1 MPGACEAVRLLAA
14 LVQTPQLAAL
24 GSETIV
30 LDNGDAVR
38 ASELAG
44 LAERDEWTDAFVQRF
59 VAHYAVVDQHGR
71 VRHRPISPWRIW
83 RRHGHPR
90 VIVAVNPPFIG
101 DFDRL
106 MTARIR
112 YCRRNRGSAR
122 LHGENGSR

>member
-44 LAERDEWTDAFVQRF
+44 LAE
-59 VAHYAVVDQHGR
+59 
-71 VRHRPISPWRIW
+71 HRPISPWRIW

-90 VIVAVNPPFIG
+90 VIVAVNLPFMS

-122 LHGENGSR
+122 LHRENGSR